1 MRHLGGIMKTFN
13 ITAQIY
19 DKNDIYKQSIFMN
32 EIVMA
37 LCDNDAKHIFENIY
51 SKTHQILKIY
61 SVEEI
66 IQVAS

>member
-1 MRHLGGIMKTFN
+1 MKTFN

-32 EIVMA
+32 EIVIA
-37 LCDNDAKHIFENIY
+37 LCASDAKSVFENIY

-66 IQVAS
+66 SQVVA

>member
-1 MRHLGGIMKTFN
+1 MKLFN

-32 EIVMA
+32 ELVMA
-37 LCDNDAKHIFENIY
+37 LCSADARNTFEEIY
-51 SKTHQILKIY
+51 SKTHQIIRIF

-66 IQVAS
+66 SQEAA